1 MGWREKISDI
11 TFGKWGV
18 DDDKLRKAK
27 NLMRMGRSVD
37 EIVEE
42 LELNDAEKRIVFQ
55 WFQNI

>member
-1 MGWREKISDI
+1 MGWREKLSDI
-11 TFGKWGV
+11 ALGKWGA

-42 LELNDAEKRIVFQ
+42 LQLNDAEKRIVFQ
-55 WFQNI
+55 WFRNI

>member
-1 MGWREKISDI
+1 MGWKEKLS
-11 TFGKWGV
+11 GVLSEKWGV

-42 LELNDAEKRIVFQ
+42 LQLNDAEKRIVFQ
-55 WFQNI
+55 WFHNI